1 MSAPGPVRLTVQI
14 VTWNSADVIDACLE
28 SVRAQERSDVEVIVV
43 DNASQDASAERVRTH
58 FERGLRGRLVRSE
71 TNLGFCGGQ
80 NRAFAES
87 SGELILFLNP
97 DATLPSGFAAEA
109 IELAAQK
116 PQDVGL
122 FAPRILL
129 PDGRVDSAG
138 LTIDR
143 LRRAWD
149 RGYGESADGRFA
161 AEEEVFGC
169 TGAVALYR
177 RATLLDVAQDGQV
190 SDSPPRSAPQFSA
203 GPLDEKLFAYCDDV
217 DLSWRARLRGWR
229 CVYAPSL
236 VAYHQRAGRNGLR
249 AEAGRPRRVL
259 EQRLM
264 VRNRLLVIAKCERM
278 RELLASLPL
287 LLAFEA
293 LRIGFL
299 LWRAPA
305 VLHAYREAAA
315 LLPAVL
321 RDRRRIQRARPGRA
335 EAWPIAR
342 PTEGRIGSAA

>member
-1 MSAPGPVRLTVQI
+1 MSAPGPVRLTVQV

-28 SVRAQERSDVEVIVV
+28 SIRAQERSDVEVIVV
-43 DNASQDASAERVRTH
+43 DNASQDASAERVRAH

-97 DATLPSGFAAEA
+97 DATLPPGFAAEA
-109 IELAAQK
+109 IELAAQQ

-122 FAPRILL
+122 FAPLILL

-149 RGYGESADGRFA
+149 RGYGESVDGRFA
-161 AEEEVFGC
+161 IEEEIFGC
-169 TGAVALYR
+169 TGAVALFR

-190 SDSPPRSAPQFSA
+190 
-203 GPLDEKLFAYCDDV
+203 LDEKLFAYCDDV

-278 RELLASLPL
+278 RELLAGLPL

-321 RDRRRIQRARPGRA
+321 RDRRRIQRARPARP

>member
-1 MSAPGPVRLTVQI
+1 MSRPPVQLSIQI
-14 VTWNSADVIDACLE
+14 VAWNSADVIEACLE
-28 SVRAQERSDVEVIVV
+28 SIRAQGRDDVEAIVV
-43 DNASQDASAERVRTH
+43 DNASQDGSAERIQAH
-58 FERGLRGRLVRSE
+58 FDRGLRGRLVRSE

-80 NRAFAES
+80 NRAFAEAK
-87 SGELILFLNP
+87 GELVLFLNP
-97 DATLPSGFAAEA
+97 DATLPEGFAAHA
-109 IELAAQK
+109 IELAASRD
-116 PQDVGL
+116 PNVGL

-149 RGYGESADGRFA
+149 RGYGESADGRFDT
-161 AEEEVFGC
+161 EEEVFGC

-177 RATLLDVAQDGQV
+177 RATLLDVMQDGQV
-190 SDSPPRSAPQFSA
+190 
-203 GPLDEKLFAYCDDV
+203 LDEKLFAYCDDV

-229 CVYAPSL
+229 CLYAPSL
-236 VAYHQRAGRNGLR
+236 TAFHQRAGRNGLR
-249 AEAGRPRRVL
+249 AQAGRPRRVL

-264 VRNRLLVIAKCERM
+264 VRNRLLVIAKCERT
-278 RELLASLPL
+278 RDLLAGLPL

-293 LRIGFL
+293 ARIGFL

-305 VLHAYREAAA
+305 VLRAYREAAA

-321 RDRRRIQRARPGRA
+321 RDRRELRRNRPGRA
-335 EAWPIAR
+335 EAWPVAR
-342 PTEGRIGSAA
+342 PAEGRIGSAA